1 MPDNPSENGLQINKW
16 IIALTVMLPTLIEII
31 DTSVVNVSLDH
42 IRGSLSA
49 GLDESTWVITSYL
62 VSNAIIIPITGW
74 LSRFI
79 GRKQYLILS
88 IGVFTASSFMCGSAW
103 SLQSLVFFRVLQG
116 MGGGAL
122 QPLSQAIL
130 LETFPAR
137 QRGMAMAIFGVGVM
151 FGPIIGP
158 LLGGWITDTW
168 SWHWIFFLN
177 VPIGIISILMVM
189 VFIIDPPYM
198 ERMRMRIDYWGLFL
212 LAIGIGCL
220 QIVLDQGQRADWFS
234 SQAIIYLSFIA
245 ASCLILFVM
254 VELFSENPVVNLR
267 AFKHLTFSSG
277 NIIMFFV
284 FFGLFGSIVLLPV
297 YLQTLM
303 GYTSFLAGLAL
314 GPGGISTMIAMPIA
328 GVLVNKINPKAIL
341 AFGIMIAAYSVHLM
355 SQFNL
360 FADFNAVLW
369 PRVLLGVGMG
379 FIFIPLTTLTMA
391 AMRKE
396 EMGNAT
402 AIFNLLRNLGG
413 SFGVAFITTILARRA
428 QFHQARL
435 IEHLTPFD
443 RNMQVVVPQISEF
456 LRQKGFPPPFLDQ
469 GSLGVI
475 QGELLRQAAMLSFN
489 DAFYLLSIMMA
500 VVLLFVPLMK
510 KGEEDVSMSG
520 MH

>member
-1 MPDNPSENGLQINKW
+1 MPDNPSENGLPINKW

-88 IGVFTASSFMCGSAW
+88 IAVFTGSSFMCGSAW

-130 LETFPAR
+130 LETFPVR

-177 VPIGIISILMVM
+177 VPIGIISILMV
-189 VFIIDPPYM
+189 VLFIIDPPYM

-234 SQAIIYLSFIA
+234 SRVIIYLSFIA

-267 AFKHLTFSSG
+267 TFKHLTFSSG

-500 VVLLFVPLMK
+500 VVLFFVPLMK
-510 KGEEDVSMSG
+510 KGEDDVSMPG